1 MRRVEDD
8 VVRSGPWGG
17 MPVVSGEL
25 SPSPGRGLQQSLPA
39 WPVIWAACVRRTHA
53 WRTPPRWSPRDWWEE
68 IDAEGVAAA
77 FQAIRVFDPSRG
89 PSLNSFVYHQILSTA
104 LARYR
109 REWNYALRCKPSSAD
124 LETLSSSVDQAA
136 TDHEEERLTRSI
148 RGLSEAD
155 RQMVERLF
163 WERWTEEE
171 VAGSLGVSQQAVSRR
186 KRKILLALRQSLK
199 ADGM

>member
-1 MRRVEDD
+1 MRPVEDG
-8 VVRSGPWGG
+8 VVRSGPGRG
-17 MPVVSGEL
+17 MPVVSGEMP
-25 SPSPGRGLQQSLPA
+25 PSLRRGLQQSLPA
-39 WPVIWAACVRRTHA
+39 WPVIWAACIRRTHA

-77 FQAIRVFDPSRG
+77 FQAICVFDPSRG
-89 PSLNSFVYHQILSTA
+89 PSLNAFVYHQILSTA

-124 LETLSSSVDQAA
+124 LDALSRSDDQVAS
-136 TDHEEERLTRSI
+136 DHEEERLRRSI

-163 WERWTEEE
+163 WER
-171 VAGSLGVSQQAVSRR
+171 LIR
-186 KRKILLALRQSLK
+186 
-199 ADGM
+199 DN

>member
-1 MRRVEDD
+1 V
-8 VVRSGPWGG
+8 
-17 MPVVSGEL
+17 
-25 SPSPGRGLQQSLPA
+25 
-39 WPVIWAACVRRTHA
+39 C
-53 WRTPPRWSPRDWWEE
+53 
-68 IDAEGVAAA
+68 
-77 FQAIRVFDPSRG
+77 
-89 PSLNSFVYHQILSTA
+89 HQILSTA

-109 REWNYALRCKPSSAD
+109 REWNYALRYKPSPAD
-124 LETLSSSVDQAA
+124 LDALSRSDDQAA
-136 TDHEEERLTRSI
+136 TDHEEERPRRSI

-171 VAGSLGVSQQAVSRR
+171 VAGCLGISQQAVSRR